1 MQSRRRRR
9 DAIAHAA
16 EDSWQHFQLYLH
28 GCQVFAEDEATSTAL
43 QRHLVRTTAATL
55 MDWLLHYQV
64 SSLYP
69 SCHSQGWIPPSSQSG
84 MDCAFPRQS
93 ALSGVHLR
101 ICKSYTFAA
110 PQFAKQSGVVCCLAN
125 PCNDVLPLQ

>member
-43 QRHLVRTTAATL
+43 QRHLVRTTAASL

-64 SSLYP
+64 SSLYLP
-69 SCHSQGWIPPSSQSG
+69 CPLSG
-84 MDCAFPRQS
+84 MES
-93 ALSGVHLR
+93 AIFTRKDELR
-101 ICKSYTFAA
+101 IPETVSFVSCPSGHLQIIHNCWAAVCKAIRCHLLLGKSTQGC
-110 PQFAKQSGVVCCLAN
+110 P
-125 PCNDVLPLQ
+125 PLH

>member
-43 QRHLVRTTAATL
+43 QRHLVRTTAASL
-55 MDWLLHYQV
+55 MDWLLRYQV
-64 SSLYP
+64 SSLYLP
-69 SCHSQGWIPPSSQSG
+69 CPLSR
-84 MDCAFPRQS
+84 MNYAFP
-93 ALSGVHLR
+93 
-101 ICKSYTFAA
+101 K
-110 PQFAKQSGVVCCLAN
+110 
-125 PCNDVLPLQ
+125 